1 MNIIDGLHEL
11 WNSTGIMLFN
21 DHINWAINNSE
32 LLGADKYLQA
42 IGPIAMILICLFLL

>member
-21 DHINWAINNSE
+21 NHFQTALNNPE
-32 LLGADKYLQA
+32 LVGADKYLQA
-42 IGPIAMILICLFLL
+42 IGPVAMILICLFLK